1 MISFENPKDAAMA
14 EFLKAAAQDLNPS
27 PDFKAGL
34 EERLRAAHRPKP
46 GLTFS
51 MRRNVLPAL
60 GWSVGLIV
68 LASALIW
75 AIRSLSA
82 NSTPRIG
89 NGFSCPVTEPNGS
102 LPPGETVESEDYLGN
117 DQLWTTLWPDGKV
130 YMFPE
135 NQEADGSFS
144 MKWPW
149 WRGVTGP
156 LTIEGHRLDAEAEPL
171 RAEIP
176 EGYGDTGFQA
186 SALIFP
192 AAGCWEVTGRVGNA
206 SLTFVTEVFFDIPT
220 PTPGA
225 LIDDEATP
233 IANNE
238 GYDWRGAK
246 LYLAQPLPESPAE
259 AGVYLLKEDQPATVD
274 EARVLAERFGIEGE
288 IYTRAGQLPETTEYV
303 VTDGKKLL
311 SVRSNGYFSYTADIV
326 KSNRSFGGT
335 STPNAEEIIGQFLK
349 SHGFDLPFSI
359 SAMELRGRYIV
370 QQLAPDGI
378 PMQYE
383 FYSPPTMRVTLDEN
397 GDVLSL
403 EASLMNYDQNAI
415 GSYGIITAEDALQKM
430 LDINVQ
436 AGKIESMSSSGH
448 QPPQEWYRE
457 YPDNQAITIYGHVTS
472 YPAADSSKPPL
483 VLIDGRA
490 ATGNINGLDALE
502 YYTFIEATGQYVT
515 ENGIRK
521 FNVEAWNTNVTQA
534 YEAYITGTL
543 HREEG
548 QIILTSDDGSGQQYP
563 LVDAPADVPLDTKI
577 PDSQLAVSGVIVN
590 GNMSWTY
597 IQYFDDMKSMGGGGG
612 GGGLGFYKLNLNG
625 TPVPF
630 PTPTQSPT
638 PNSGDYIVQE
648 GDTLSSIAYTHNI
661 TVEELMQAN
670 GLTDTNIFV
679 DQMLIIPGAQAPTE
693 QKVEDLRG
701 FLSITI
707 HKKADGS
714 QTTEYSLTGMDADD
728 TFFSFPLEG
737 STLTELDAYNALPLL
752 ITGTARTT
760 NGMTTINVESYKIPF
775 PDLRFQIV
783 KGTQKAEEIDGQ
795 TVVIFT
801 TEDAKSYVEFMANT
815 NQPASSFIGIQGD
828 LIQQE
833 VLSVPDETFGGM
845 PVIHVYQS
853 SIIDDNAPPMQATT
867 NQPYV
872 IDDTSIP
879 EIPNYTP
886 PNLTIEKVELVYFV
900 SNPQYQ
906 TNDPSAG
913 DREPYIQPVWHFYG
927 HYSNGDEFDIL
938 IQALKEEFLLPEL
951 APYIRGG

>member
-1 MISFENPKDAAMA
+1 
-14 EFLKAAAQDLNPS
+14 
-27 PDFKAGL
+27 
-34 EERLRAAHRPKP
+34 
-46 GLTFS
+46 
-51 MRRNVLPAL
+51 
-60 GWSVGLIV
+60 
-68 LASALIW
+68 
-75 AIRSLSA
+75 
-82 NSTPRIG
+82 
-89 NGFSCPVTEPNGS
+89 
-102 LPPGETVESEDYLGN
+102 
-117 DQLWTTLWPDGKV
+117 
-130 YMFPE
+130 
-135 NQEADGSFS
+135 
-144 MKWPW
+144 
-149 WRGVTGP
+149 
-156 LTIEGHRLDAEAEPL
+156 
-171 RAEIP
+171 
-176 EGYGDTGFQA
+176 
-186 SALIFP
+186 
-192 AAGCWEVTGRVGNA
+192 
-206 SLTFVTEVFFDIPT
+206 
-220 PTPGA
+220 
-225 LIDDEATP
+225 
-233 IANNE
+233 
-238 GYDWRGAK
+238 
-246 LYLAQPLPESPAE
+246 
-259 AGVYLLKEDQPATVD
+259 
-274 EARVLAERFGIEGE
+274 
-288 IYTRAGQLPETTEYV
+288 
-303 VTDGKKLL
+303 
-311 SVRSNGYFSYTADIV
+311 
-326 KSNRSFGGT
+326 
-335 STPNAEEIIGQFLK
+335 
-349 SHGFDLPFSI
+349 
-359 SAMELRGRYIV
+359 
-370 QQLAPDGI
+370 
-378 PMQYE
+378 
-383 FYSPPTMRVTLDEN
+383 
-397 GDVLSL
+397 
-403 EASLMNYDQNAI
+403 
-415 GSYGIITAEDALQKM
+415 
-430 LDINVQ
+430 
-436 AGKIESMSSSGH
+436 
-448 QPPQEWYRE
+448 
-457 YPDNQAITIYGHVTS
+457 
-472 YPAADSSKPPL
+472 
-483 VLIDGRA
+483 
-490 ATGNINGLDALE
+490 
-502 YYTFIEATGQYVT
+502 
-515 ENGIRK
+515 
-521 FNVEAWNTNVTQA
+521 
-534 YEAYITGTL
+534 
-543 HREEG
+543 
-548 QIILTSDDGSGQQYP
+548 
-563 LVDAPADVPLDTKI
+563 
-577 PDSQLAVSGVIVN
+577 
-590 GNMSWTY
+590 
-597 IQYFDDMKSMGGGGG
+597 MGGGGG